1 MMRGLVLHGPGD
13 VRVETLPDP
22 VPDDAGGAVVR
33 VLGTAICGSDL
44 HLYHGAMGAGEP
56 LRVGHEFVGEV
67 VETGRGVAGFRPGD
81 QVIVSG
87 VIGCGACP
95 PCRRGQVVRCR
106 AMATRVFGTRPD
118 LPGGQAQAV
127 AVPAADHA
135 LRRVPEDVGLEQAV
149 LLTDVLPTA
158 HFGAKLA
165 GIRPG
170 DDVAVIGLG
179 PVGLLAVLCAGLFGP
194 ARVFA
199 VDPVPERRRHAE
211 GLGARALTPDEAP
224 EALAEATDG
233 QGVDAVIEA
242 VGGDDTILAA
252 VQWVRAG
259 GTVAVVGV
267 NVRMDLPFPMGLA
280 FMKDLTL
287 RTGLVPVP
295 ELWPELVPLVAAGRL
310 APERVFTHRMG
321 LSQGPEAYGLFAA
334 RREGVLKVLLDPAR

>member
-1 MMRGLVLHGPGD
+1 MRGLVLHGPGD
-13 VRVETLPDP
+13 VRVEALPDP
-22 VPDDAGGAVVR
+22 TPEDARGAVVR

-44 HLYHGAMGAGEP
+44 HLFHGGLGAGEP
-56 LRVGHEFVGEV
+56 VRLGHEFVGEV
-67 VETGRGVAGFRPGD
+67 VETGSAVAGVRAGD
-81 QVIVSG
+81 RVMVSG
-87 VIGCGACP
+87 VIGCGECP
-95 PCRRGQVVRCR
+95 PCRLGQVVRCR
-106 AMATRVFGTRPD
+106 RMATRVFGTRPE
-118 LPGGQAQAV
+118 LPGGQAEAV

-135 LRRVPEDVGLEQAV
+135 LRRIPEGVSLEQAV
-149 LLTDVLPTA
+149 LLTDILPTG

-199 VDPVPERRRHAE
+199 VDPVPERRRHAA
-211 GLGARALTPDEAP
+211 GLGALPLAPEEAP
-224 EALAEATDG
+224 EALAEATGG

-242 VGGDDTILAA
+242 VGGEAPLLSAL
-252 VQWVRAG
+252 QWVRAG

-280 FMKDLTL
+280 FMKALTV

-321 LSQGPEAYGLFAA
+321 LSRGPEAYDLFAA
-334 RREGVLKVLLDPAR
+334 RREGVLKVLLDPAA